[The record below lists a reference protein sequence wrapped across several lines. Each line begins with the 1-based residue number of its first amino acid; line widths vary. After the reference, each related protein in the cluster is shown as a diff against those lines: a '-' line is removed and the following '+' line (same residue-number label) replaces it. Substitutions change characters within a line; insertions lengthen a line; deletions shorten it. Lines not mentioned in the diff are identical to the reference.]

1 MEATMNAP
9 PAVTLPGNAPVGNG
23 VPNEPPANGAPVGKE
38 KKKRVAKPRD
48 LTDYTLGER
57 NAVGLLVS
65 IPVDFNPKLHKPL
78 GAKAF
83 ADSAVFYDFKAGIAR
98 KQAEKFEKLASQARQ
113 LGGVGAAEAKKAK
126 KLLNFME
133 QFKALEAELAAKGI
147 DIKTLAGTAS

>member
-9 PAVTLPGNAPVGNG
+9 PAVTLPGNAPVG
-23 VPNEPPANGAPVGKE
+23 VPTEPPADGAPAPA

-48 LTDYTLGER
+48 LSDYTLGER

-65 IPVDFNPKLHKPL
+65 VPADFNPKLHKPL

-83 ADSAVFYDFKAGIAR
+83 ADSAVFFDFKAGLAR
-98 KQAEKFEKLASQARQ
+98 KTAERYEKLASQARQ

-133 QFKALEAELAAKGI
+133 QYKALEAELAAKGI
-147 DIKTLAGTAS
+147 DIKSLANTGS